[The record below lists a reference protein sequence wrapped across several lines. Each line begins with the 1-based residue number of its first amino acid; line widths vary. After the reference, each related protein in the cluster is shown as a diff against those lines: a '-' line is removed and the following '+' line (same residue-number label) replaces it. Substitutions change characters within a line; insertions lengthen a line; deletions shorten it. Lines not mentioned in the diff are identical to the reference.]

1 MKQKLTSQ
9 KLFFP
14 NWIIQFKM
22 DREYLISFIL
32 LHKPNQ
38 DKKQLE
44 KLSTESLVMI
54 KVQLELDLMNKL
66 TL

>member
-1 MKQKLTSQ
+1 
-9 KLFFP
+9 
-14 NWIIQFKM
+14 M